1 MKKIILV
8 LILLFPILDW
18 AGSWEA
24 IIYSD
29 FRTPAGE
36 EVLEHW
42 KPEIPDVGID
52 EVIRD
57 FYLLAKQGSK
67 RVYHALIETS
77 TGSDGQVGRIK
88 DYIRG
93 VNGCIAPTLQGPTCT
108 TAVGSQILVWWAK
121 DADGAFTQLW
131 QDRSTHAVMDTIA
144 RTVINY
150 PVETTC
156 DGEPCTIIVSA
167 KDAVDVYGETIDPL
181 KLMVPHR
188 FFGR

>member
-1 MKKIILV
+1 MKR
-8 LILLFPILDW
+8 LILLILLCAVPVW
-18 AGSWEA
+18 GAQYQA

-36 EVLEHW
+36 ELLEHW
-42 KPEIPDVGID
+42 KPEIPDVGLD

-67 RVYHALIETS
+67 RVYHALVDTS
-77 TGSDGQVGRIK
+77 NGSDGQVGRIK

-93 VNGCIAPTLQGPTCT
+93 VNGCTAPTLQGPTCT
-108 TAVGSQILVWWAK
+108 TAVGSQILIWWAK

-156 DGEPCTIIVSA
+156 DGGPCTRIVSA
-167 KDAVDVYGETIDPL
+167 KDAVDVYGETIDPS

-188 FFGR
+188 FFGK